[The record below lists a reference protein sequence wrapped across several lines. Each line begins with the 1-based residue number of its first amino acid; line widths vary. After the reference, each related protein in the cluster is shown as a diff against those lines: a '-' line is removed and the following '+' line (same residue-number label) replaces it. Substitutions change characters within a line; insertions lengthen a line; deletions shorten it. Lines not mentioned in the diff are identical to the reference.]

1 MPDCIPHVH
10 YFVHK
15 RCTPQWELPPQEISF
30 YDLTFILDGRTVYYS
45 QNGAHILEAGQA
57 IFLPRGSFRC
67 AQTAGME
74 CTAFSFQ
81 LEGALPWEAGPLH
94 YGKDELI
101 LRHLA
106 EFERAWNSL
115 DENKGMLCT
124 GLFLLI
130 LHRMLALTG
139 PKKSSPHVAGIRRYL
154 EEHYLER
161 VTVASVAAH
170 MGLHPTYCGALFKRE
185 TGRTILQTVNL
196 LRVNRAASL
205 LEYGGARVT
214 DVALECGF
222 SDLYYFSRVFKQ
234 VTGRS
239 PEQFLRESE
248 RQLGA
253 TS

>member
-1 MPDCIPHVH
+1 MPDCNPSVH

-15 RCTPQWELPPQEISF
+15 RCTPQWELLPQTISF
-30 YDLTFILDGRTVYYS
+30 YDLTFVLDGRSVYYS

-57 IFLPRGSFRC
+57 VFLPKGSFRC

-74 CTAFSFQ
+74 CAAFSFQ
-81 LEGALPWEAGPLH
+81 LEGTLPWEAGILSW
-94 YGKDELI
+94 GRDEL
-101 LRHLA
+101 LLHRLA
-106 EFERAWNSL
+106 EFERGWQSL
-115 DENKGMLCT
+115 DENKGLLCK

-130 LHRMLALTG
+130 LHRLLELTG

-161 VTVASVAAH
+161 VTVSSVAAH
-170 MGLHPTYCGALFKRE
+170 MGLHPTYCGALFRRE

-196 LRVNRAASL
+196 LRVNRAAAL
-205 LEYGGARVT
+205 LEYGGARVG

-222 SDLYYFSRVFKQ
+222 SDIYYFSRVFRQ

-239 PEQFLRESE
+239 PEQFLRENG
-248 RQLGA
+248 R
-253 TS
+253 

>member
-1 MPDCIPHVH
+1 MPDCIPRVH

-15 RCTPQWELPPQEISF
+15 RCTPQWELLPQEIAF
-30 YDLTFILDGRTVYYS
+30 YDLTFILEGRAVYYS

-57 IFLPRGSFRC
+57 VFLPKGSFRC

-74 CTAFSFQ
+74 CAAFNFQ
-81 LEGALPWEAGPLH
+81 LEGALPWAAGPLDFE
-94 YGKDELI
+94 KDELI
-101 LRHLA
+101 LHRLA

-115 DENKGMLCT
+115 DENKAMRCM

-139 PKKSSPHVAGIRRYL
+139 PKKSSPHVAEVRRYL

-170 MGLHPTYCGALFKRE
+170 IGLHPTYCGALFKQE

-196 LRVNRAASL
+196 LRINRAASL

-234 VTGRS
+234 FTGRS
-239 PEQFLRESE
+239 PEQFLRESGG
-248 RQLGA
+248 QDGA